1 MKKIIYM
8 IAFLTDFSYSYD
20 CTNYKNR
27 SDSLNRI
34 ANIYYAKSDSVYD
47 EEFPIS
53 MWISDLQGKYDKS
66 DSLSMLGD
74 KYWHEA
80 FMLQEICEEGYNPE
94 TKENVK

>member
-1 MKKIIYM
+1 M
-8 IAFLTDFSYSYD
+8 IAFLTVFSYSYD

-34 ANIYYAKSDSVYD
+34 ANIYYAK
-47 EEFPIS
+47 
-53 MWISDLQGKYDKS
+53 SDLQGKYDKS

>member
-1 MKKIIYM
+1 M
-8 IAFLTDFSYSYD
+8 
-20 CTNYKNR
+20 
-27 SDSLNRI
+27 
-34 ANIYYAKSDSVYD
+34 YD